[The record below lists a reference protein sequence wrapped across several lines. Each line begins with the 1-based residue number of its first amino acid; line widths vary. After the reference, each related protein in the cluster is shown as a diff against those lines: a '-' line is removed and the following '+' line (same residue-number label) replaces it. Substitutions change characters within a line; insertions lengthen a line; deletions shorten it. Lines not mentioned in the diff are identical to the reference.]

1 MYLPDDIVEEVRQR
15 NDIVD
20 VISSYVRLNKKGSN
34 YFGLCPFHNEKTGS
48 FSVTPSKQMF
58 YCFGCHVGGN
68 VISFVQKYENMTF
81 QEAVQTLA
89 GQAGIS
95 LPEQSYRPGEKKAR
109 DEKMAKRRAREERRI
124 ASFRR
129 SRHG

>member
-1 MYLPDDIVEEVRQR
+1 MYLPDEIVEEVRQR

-48 FSVTPSKQMF
+48 FSVTPGKQMF

-68 VISFVQKYENMTF
+68 VITFVQKYENMTF
-81 QEAVQTLA
+81 TEAVRMLA
-89 GQAGIS
+89 DRAGMT
-95 LPEQSYRPGEKKAR
+95 LPETHSEEAR
-109 DEKMAKRRAREERRI
+109 ERENRRAQLLAVNKEAGKYVQYLPLR
-124 ASFRR
+124 
-129 SRHG
+129 